1 MTPAQRTV
9 LVAVV
14 TAAVLGFAGGWFART
29 WSEPTVED
37 RAHEAV
43 KGARERLRE
52 FAR

>member
-29 WSEPTVED
+29 WSQPSLED
-37 RAHEAV
+37 RAHETV
-43 KGARERLRE
+43 EGARQRLRS
-52 FAR
+52 FAH